1 MKLVRVLAP
10 AAIVAVA
17 AVLFGIGPVAA
28 RSWTQTLVASPAGSG
43 SACTFGEPCALP
55 TAVQSAGAGA
65 TVLAESGTYDVS
77 GLTITQRLK
86 LEGLGRA
93 VLDASS
99 SNTADYTSCAG
110 ISSPIYLRGVLICGP
125 GAAGTSVRGL
135 TIEDAFE
142 EGILA
147 VSTSDLNIAHN
158 TLIDND
164 QGFAGQAVDE
174 CSGSSTAGPGDC
186 GEALHLLS
194 VTDSRVVGNYVSDN
208 AGGIL
213 LTDELGPT
221 AHNQILSNRSIG
233 NSEDCG
239 ITLAGHNGEAVSPV
253 TDLPVPAA
261 GGVYDNLVS
270 GNISDD
276 NGVAGQGAGILL
288 GGGAAYSGVYDN
300 TVSDNHVYGNGL
312 SGITVHQHFAGDLN
326 GNRIVSNWIG
336 RNDLDGDSDFS
347 PADPS
352 TTGILVASGP
362 IAVGPPPPGPL
373 TGTEIL
379 FNHISQDT
387 YGIWTLN
394 ASSQVFGNR
403 FFQVTTKVL
412 QQP

>member
-10 AAIVAVA
+10 AAAVAVA
-17 AVLFGIGPVAA
+17 AALFGIGSVGA
-28 RSWTQTLVASPAGSG
+28 RSWEQTLVASPTGSG

-55 TAVQSAGAGA
+55 TAVQSAGPGA

-77 GLTITQRLK
+77 GLTITQRLN
-86 LEGLGRA
+86 LQGLGHA

-99 SNTADYTSCAG
+99 SNTADSTNCAG

-135 TIEDAFE
+135 TVEDAFE

-147 VSTSDLNIAHN
+147 VTTSDLNIAGN

-174 CSGSSTAGPGDC
+174 CSGSPEEPGDC

-239 ITLAGHNGEAVSPV
+239 ITLAGHNGGAVSPV
-253 TDLPVPAA
+253 TGLPIPAA

-270 GNISDD
+270 GNISED

-288 GGGAAYSGVYDN
+288 GGGAPYSGVYDN
-300 TVSDNHVYGNGL
+300 TVSDNQVYGNGL

-336 RNDLDGDSDFS
+336 RNNVDGDYDFS
-347 PADPS
+347 PTDPA

-362 IAVGPPPPGPL
+362 VAVGPPPPGPL

-379 FNHISQDT
+379 FNHISQDA

-394 ASSQVFGNR
+394 ANSQVFGNS
-403 FFQVTTKVL
+403 FFQVTTQVL